1 MAEATHV
8 TQPTQPTQATQP
20 TQPSAYNPSTDVL
33 RQELA
38 KQGVVVRL
46 MGTTVGD
53 SFHIDVKLRDSK
65 LVKGE
70 VREWTFGRNKN
81 SCTYALPM
89 ESTRISNKHFKLSIT
104 SDLNKD
110 GKLMIQDTSTNGT
123 WLNNSKLDKLKN
135 YILTQGDEISVGNGV
150 PKDVIKFVV
159 HLPVIRERE
168 QGGIHKDFIVNDQVV
183 GSGAFATVKKAI
195 ERSTGETF
203 AVKIISKR
211 KAFTSGLDGVT
222 RELNILKN
230 LDHPNIVKLKAFY
243 EDDTDYYI
251 VMEYVPGGDLMDFIA
266 AYGAIEET
274 PSKEIA
280 RQIIEAIDHVHSKG
294 ISHRDLK
301 PDNVLIA
308 HDDPVVV
315 KITDFGLA
323 KSKESE
329 GTMKTFCGT
338 LAYLAPEVLS
348 NKRTNV
354 KKRYLGNGKVK
365 EDSYSNKVDMWSIGC
380 LLFVIMTGHLPFSGA
395 TQEQMFANIS
405 NGEFHE
411 KSLIQKGVSP
421 EGRDFITRLIEPDVE
436 LRLDAKQALR
446 HPWLKMGDSSSG
458 ISQSQSTRVLSQI
471 REFKVPATKPKRG
484 EMLVMRRVEIDK
496 QQDQG
501 AASHVF
507 PTTITIPQGQPLFT
521 IGRVKCN
528 DVEVRDERVSK
539 VHCLIMKRRH
549 PVTSGMDSAAMA
561 LDDLWVVS
569 NGTNACF
576 LNEVRLAK
584 GEKMKLFEG
593 DILTLFADKRSKV
606 RLDYKVEI
614 HDWTGLYK
622 PLLEEKRRVVV
633 CDESDRM
640 ALTPREELASEIVV
654 RTATAGSKRR
664 IDL

>member
-1 MAEATHV
+1 MEEV
-8 TQPTQPTQATQP
+8 TQPTQPTQ
-20 TQPSAYNPSTDVL
+20 PSTYNPTTDML

-46 MGTTVGD
+46 MGTTVAET
-53 SFHIDVKLRDSK
+53 FHIDVKLKDSK
-65 LVKGE
+65 LVKQDM
-70 VREWTFGRNKN
+70 REWTFGRNKN
-81 SCTYALPM
+81 SCTYALPI
-89 ESTRISNKHFKLSIT
+89 ESTRISNKHFKLWIT
-104 SDLNKD
+104 KDLQND
-110 GKLMIQDTSTNGT
+110 GKLMIQDLSTNGT
-123 WLNNSKLDKLKN
+123 FLNNNKLDRMKN

-150 PKDVIKFVV
+150 NKDVIKFVV
-159 HLPVIRERE
+159 HLPVIKV
-168 QGGIHKDFIVNDQVV
+168 QQLGGIHKDFIINDEIV
-183 GSGAFATVKKAI
+183 GSGAFATVKKGI

-211 KAFTSGLDGVT
+211 KAFTNGLDGVT
-222 RELNILKN
+222 RELTILKN

-301 PDNVLIA
+301 PDNILIA

-338 LAYLAPEVLS
+338 LAYLAPEVLN
-348 NKRTNV
+348 NKKSKV
-354 KKRYLGNGKVK
+354 KRRYLGNGKVK

-380 LLFVIMTGHLPFSGA
+380 LLFVIMTSHLPFSGA
-395 TQEQMFANIS
+395 TQELMFNNIS
-405 NGEFHE
+405 NGQYHE
-411 KSLIQKGVSP
+411 KSLEQKNISS
-421 EGRDFITRLIEPDVE
+421 EGRDFIMRLIEPDVD

-446 HPWLKMGDSSSG
+446 HPWLKMDNGSTSNNTS
-458 ISQSQSTRVLSQI
+458 ISQSQQSSRISQVSK
-471 REFKVPATKPKRG
+471 EMFKIPNSKPKKG
-484 EMLVMRRVEIDK
+484 AMLTMKLVDEGLMEK
-496 QQDQG
+496 
-501 AASHVF
+501 F
-507 PTTITIPQGQPLFT
+507 PDSITIPQGQPMFF

-528 DVEVRDERVSK
+528 DVEINDDRISK

-549 PVTSGMDSAAMA
+549 PIKTGMESAAMG
-561 LDDLWVVS
+561 LDDLWVLS
-569 NGTNACF
+569 NGTNPCF
-576 LNEVRLAK
+576 LNDEKLSK
-584 GEKMKLFEG
+584 GKKIKLFDG
-593 DILTLFADKRSKV
+593 DCISMFIDKRSDLKLV
-606 RLDYKVEI
+606 YKVEI
-614 HDWTGLYK
+614 NDWTGLYK
-622 PLLEEKRRVVV
+622 PASDEKREILD
-633 CDESDRM
+633 CDESDQM
-640 ALTPREELASEIVV
+640 AIKPKEELANAIVT
-654 RTATAGSKRR
+654 RSTTNSHKRR